1 MGESAG
7 LRAPTSKP
15 RNISIAVA
23 DLLVGRRN
31 RSTRGKMMTTA
42 AATPLQ
48 VKGGAFLIE
57 DRSPNE
63 IFTAEDLNEEHLA
76 IARTVDQ
83 FWTNDV
89 EPHLE
94 AIRQQTPGVALN
106 VLRKAAELGLA
117 AIPIPERFGGME
129 MDLPSVMIAGEH
141 LARDASYG
149 SWHSSHTGIGTL
161 PILFFGNEDQ
171 KRKYLPKLAKV
182 ELLAAYALTE
192 PLAGS
197 DALAVRTRADLSADG
212 KYYVLNGQKMWITN
226 GGAADLFTVFAKVGG
241 EKFTAFLVERS
252 FPGVTSGAEEHKMGI
267 KGSSTT
273 AVYFDNVQVPVENVL
288 GEIGRGHI
296 IAFNILNIGRLK
308 LGPGAVGGAK
318 NVLAIC
324 LKYAKER
331 KAFGSAIAEFGAI
344 QHKLAEMAI
353 RTFAV
358 ESMVWRVVG
367 LIESQLAQSAHD
379 KHADSHTELKAVEE
393 YAAEC
398 SMIKVYAS
406 EMLDY
411 VVDEGVQI
419 HGGYGYHQDYA
430 VERAYRDSRIN
441 RIFEGT
447 NEINRLLITGMLL
460 KRAARGQLALIPAVQ
475 AVLHETVKE
484 TTGSASADEEA
495 RLVRS
500 TKKIALFTIGIAYQR
515 HGAEL
520 EKQQE
525 VVMNISDIAMEV
537 LAMESSLLR
546 SRKLA
551 ASGAGTNAAD
561 MCAVFLHEGLDR
573 VEVSARN
580 VIGACSA
587 DTTLRENMA
596 SLRGF
601 ANYDPLDA
609 ITLRRNIAG
618 RLLAAGCY
626 TV

>member
-1 MGESAG
+1 
-7 LRAPTSKP
+7 
-15 RNISIAVA
+15 
-23 DLLVGRRN
+23 
-31 RSTRGKMMTTA
+31 MMTTA

-83 FWTNDV
+83 FWTNEV

-94 AIRQQTPGVALN
+94 AIRQQTPGVALS

-117 AIPIPERFGGME
+117 AIPIPEKFGGME

-161 PILFFGNEDQ
+161 PVLFFGNEEQ
-171 KRKYLPKLAKV
+171 KGRYLPKLAKV

-212 KYYVLNGQKMWITN
+212 KYYTLNGQKMWITN

-241 EKFTAFLVERS
+241 EKFTAFLVERR

-273 AVYFDNVQVPVENVL
+273 AVYFDNVRVPVENVL

-367 LIESQLAQSAHD
+367 LIESQLAQSALD
-379 KHADSHTELKAVEE
+379 KNKHADSQTELKAVEE

-475 AVLHETVKE
+475 AVLNETVKQ
-484 TTGSASADEEA
+484 TTGAAGADEEA

-500 TKKIALFTIGIAYQR
+500 AKKIALFMIGIAYQKY
-515 HGAEL
+515 GAEL

-525 VVMNISDIAMEV
+525 VVMSISDIAMEV

-561 MCAVFLHEGLDR
+561 MCAVFLREAMDR

-587 DTTLRENMA
+587 GHALQENMA
-596 SLRGF
+596 ILRRL
-601 ANYDPLDA
+601 ANYDPLDGIA
-609 ITLRRNIAG
+609 LRRNIAG
-618 RLLAAGCY
+618 RLLAAARY

>member
-1 MGESAG
+1 
-7 LRAPTSKP
+7 
-15 RNISIAVA
+15 
-23 DLLVGRRN
+23 
-31 RSTRGKMMTTA
+31 MTTA
-42 AATPLQ
+42 TATPLQ
-48 VKGGAFLIE
+48 IKGGAFLIE
-57 DRSPNE
+57 DRSPHE
-63 IFTAEDLNEEHLA
+63 IFTAEDLTEEHLA
-76 IARTVDQ
+76 IGRTVDD
-83 FWTNDV
+83 FWANDV

-94 AIRQQTPGVALN
+94 AIRQQKPGVALG
-106 VLRKAAELGLA
+106 VLRKSAELGLA

-141 LARDASYG
+141 LAKDTSYA
-149 SWHSSHTGIGTL
+149 SWHSGHTGIGTL
-161 PILFFGNEDQ
+161 PVLFFGNEEQ
-171 KRKYLPKLAKV
+171 KRKYLPRLAKV

-197 DALAVRTRADLSADG
+197 DALAVRTRADLTPDG
-212 KYYVLNGQKMWITN
+212 KFYVLNGQKMWITN

-273 AVYFDNVQVPVENVL
+273 AVFFDNVKVPVENVL

-344 QHKLAEMAI
+344 RHKLAEMAI
-353 RTFAV
+353 RTYAV

-367 LIESQLAQSAHD
+367 LIESQLAQSNHEQ
-379 KHADSHTELKAVEE
+379 HADSQSELKAVEE

-460 KRAARGQLALIPAVQ
+460 KRAARGQLALIPAVEG
-475 AVLHETVKE
+475 VVKGIGKVVPGE
-484 TTGSASADEEA
+484 SMNEES
-495 RLVRS
+495 RLVHNA
-500 TKKIALFTIGIAYQR
+500 KNIALFTIGIAYQKY
-515 HGAEL
+515 GTEL

-525 VVMNISDIAMEV
+525 ILMNISDITMEV
-537 LAMESSLLR
+537 FRHGVES
-546 SRKLA
+546 
-551 ASGAGTNAAD
+551 ASK
-561 MCAVFLHEGLDR
+561 
-573 VEVSARN
+573 SQARN
-580 VIGACSA
+580 FG
-587 DTTLRENMA
+587 
-596 SLRGF
+596 
-601 ANYDPLDA
+601 
-609 ITLRRNIAG
+609 
-618 RLLAAGCY
+618 
-626 TV
+626 